1 MIQLDRLIYAT
12 YLHFVRDGLLSQEQ
26 LSRYAWPLYAR
37 SIDEILLPI
46 KAQSNDI
53 QFRVLNPDIDH
64 IIVLT
69 QHPLYTAYLNVHRDP
84 KIFAKGMIG
93 FYRSLSYNTT
103 LEACDGN
110 REQADRI
117 FEKWEE
123 VIAKGPEAWSCYVN
137 WAYLLLQKE

>member
-1 MIQLDRLIYAT
+1 
-12 YLHFVRDGLLSQEQ
+12 
-26 LSRYAWPLYAR
+26 
-37 SIDEILLPI
+37 
-46 KAQSNDI
+46 
-53 QFRVLNPDIDH
+53 
-64 IIVLT
+64 
-69 QHPLYTAYLNVHRDP
+69 
-84 KIFAKGMIG
+84 MIG

-137 WAYLLLQKE
+137 WAYLLLQKV